1 MGFGEHEVVAR
12 LLPEGSLDA
21 GFGVAGMVSV
31 PISPNSKGTGSA
43 SAGMVVQDDDK
54 ILLAGYTTPSRD
66 AFLLIRLNSDGT
78 FDTSFGAGGTVLDAT
93 GTAIGLQPEARSCW
107 LDSIRRIPRRGS
119 AGLSQAG
126 ARTERSEPTAW
137 SSAAKSTLR
146 SATSE
151 PACRKVQMLDLGPRR
166 SCDADTLGEQR
177 Q

>member
-1 MGFGEHEVVAR
+1 
-12 LLPEGSLDA
+12 
-21 GFGVAGMVSV
+21 MVSV
-31 PISPNSKGTGSA
+31 PISPNSNGTGSA

-54 ILLAGYTTPSRD
+54 ILLAGYTTSRD

-78 FDTSFGAGGTVLDAT
+78 CDTSFGAGGTVLDAT

-119 AGLSQAG
+119 AGISQAG
-126 ARTERSEPTAW
+126 ARTERLEPTAW

-166 SCDADTLGEQR
+166 SRDADTPGEQR
-177 Q
+177 H